1 MASHEREAI
10 FVRRLFWCML
20 CHEVLVG
27 CTRRCEH
34 IELGMGNDYGIPFVD
49 ATRLNRRFR
58 LSGETKSRS
67 VTARTLAEGLA
78 QFPEMGRVGRV
89 EGTRELVISKLPTL
103 PHIALPATRCV
114 YCVCCAAHNSG
125 RTRCRKYLS
134 RSDSSSWACWLI
146 GLPPPGCG

>member
-1 MASHEREAI
+1 MNGRPFSSGACFGACCVTKCLLAVRDAVSISNWEWGTITASHS
-10 FVRRLFWCML
+10 LM
-20 CHEVLVG
+20 
-27 CTRRCEH
+27 
-34 IELGMGNDYGIPFVD
+34 

-58 LSGETKSRS
+58 LSGESKSRS